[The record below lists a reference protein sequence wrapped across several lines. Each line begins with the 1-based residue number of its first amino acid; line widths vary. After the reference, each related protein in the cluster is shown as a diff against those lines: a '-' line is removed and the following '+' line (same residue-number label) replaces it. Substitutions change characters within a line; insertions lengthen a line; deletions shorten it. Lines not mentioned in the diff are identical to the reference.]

1 MLQSFWL
8 SAKQPLVT
16 VLGYISPY
24 LVSVVQSLSL
34 NQGQLEQF
42 AVAMEMEL
50 EAIGTFGFMLLLGKN
65 MFFFYFSIF
74 SLCFFPLIAK
84 LI

>member
-1 MLQSFWL
+1 MGQRESKERIGFYMLQSSWL

-16 VLGYISPY
+16 ILGYISPY

-42 AVAMEMEL
+42 AVAMEM
-50 EAIGTFGFMLLLGKN
+50 
-65 MFFFYFSIF
+65 
-74 SLCFFPLIAK
+74 
-84 LI
+84 